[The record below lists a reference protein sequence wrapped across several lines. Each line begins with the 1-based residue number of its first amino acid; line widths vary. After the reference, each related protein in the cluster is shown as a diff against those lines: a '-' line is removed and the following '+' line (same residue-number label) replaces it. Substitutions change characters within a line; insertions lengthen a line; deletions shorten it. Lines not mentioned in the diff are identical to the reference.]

1 VIDGGEDGADKGGAD
16 EGGVDEGGDIAG
28 VADEV
33 DISPLPSYDV
43 EVCVKNSAVQ
53 CGITGIA
60 LVYVH

>member
-1 VIDGGEDGADKGGAD
+1 MIGGGEGGRSGGVGAGGA
-16 EGGVDEGGDIAG
+16 GEGGDIAG
-28 VADEV
+28 AADEV
-33 DISPLPSYDV
+33 DISPLPSYEI